1 MLPSPSV
8 SEWTQPLPT
17 DDGQESDQM
26 FFFDGEN
33 NAIEIPSNKLN
44 HTMDSHFTIST
55 WMKHEEDPEDV
66 SKKGNKEHILCNAD
80 GESEYHILNMGN

>member
-1 MLPSPSV
+1 
-8 SEWTQPLPT
+8 
-17 DDGQESDQM
+17 M
-26 FFFDGEN
+26 FFFDGVN

-80 GESEYHILNMGN
+80 GESEYWVVFILQLKVWRKPQSYQDCS